1 MKKDLGDA
9 ADLKLLGLFEQ
20 VCALCPMAAPV
31 LGNRQLTD
39 HEDAQIDQ
47 ALPFVKR
54 NAIETGWHRGRK
66 ASSLDE

>member
-1 MKKDLGDA
+1 
-9 ADLKLLGLFEQ
+9 
-20 VCALCPMAAPV
+20 MAAPV